1 MPLTKENI
9 VSVYLPLFFMS
20 LAITIFIMDRRLS
33 ERFLYLITGILWVA
47 EIITF
52 IIQKLLP
59 LGYGNQYP
67 YLIFLPFIWLI
78 TLFGAIPLTIYCIF
92 HFFQFHAHDNI
103 PAMIGLIIIY
113 ILLALFSIYCLFI
126 FIAGILSLK
135 SG

>member
-9 VSVYLPLFFMS
+9 CSVYLPLFFIGF
-20 LAITIFIMDRRLS
+20 AIIIFIMDRRLS
-33 ERFLYLITGILWVA
+33 GRFLYLITGILWLT

-103 PAMIGLIIIY
+103 LAMIGLIIIY
-113 ILLALFSIYCLFI
+113 TLLALFSIYCLFI